1 MGQRIG
7 QAKGQG
13 DQESKNSEI
22 TAISDKW
29 VRAAV
34 SYQTIGF
41 DFYLDYEKGKKEEC
55 LRTAEWNMGQ
65 ALRML
70 NAPDIVKQERERGK
84 SKIFMA
90 GIAGSFFTDGLV
102 HKDDAKSIGLLLG
115 FIENTTEDVLKNLSR
130 DKYELDKLSKNIEKF
145 QAVLP
150 QGGKEWLRAAKCLE
164 RIQKAS
170 IEDGRGI

>member
-1 MGQRIG
+1 
-7 QAKGQG
+7 
-13 DQESKNSEI
+13 
-22 TAISDKW
+22 
-29 VRAAV
+29 
-34 SYQTIGF
+34 
-41 DFYLDYEKGKKEEC
+41 
-55 LRTAEWNMGQ
+55 
-65 ALRML
+65 
-70 NAPDIVKQERERGK
+70 
-84 SKIFMA
+84 MA